1 MTAQPGAE
9 RLVDSLLPA
18 LGTPCERVLL
28 VAPRDA
34 ALVDALR
41 ARGIVV
47 EVVEPSAP
55 THALSELSASAEAS
69 WDAIVLLDGAGD
81 DGSIAPPL
89 ARAHALLREKGRLV
103 LGTPTD
109 ADASASGS
117 AEMIVALSEAGFVVL
132 PAKEHA
138 GGGEPQWLVARRD
151 DYVVRE
157 YRPGDELQILA
168 IFEGSFFVK
177 RSRERWQWEYQ
188 ENPYGHLHISCAFAG
203 DGQLVAHYAGYPVR
217 FWRGGERLPL
227 PALQIGD
234 TMTLP
239 AVRSVGRGPTSL
251 LARTARHFYARYCE
265 GRVAFNY
272 GFNTGNIQRFSM
284 SFVGARQLEDLPYH
298 RLSLPASRLAV
309 ATGLRA
315 RLAGWR
321 ESHVETL
328 DARWDELFTRV
339 APAYGMLIERDAAYL
354 DWRYRRCPDAGYFIA
369 ACEHR
374 GRLAGWAVFRRREER
389 LQWVD
394 ALIDPAK
401 PQAIARLLAFALAAP
416 EHRGVNAVEAWI
428 SARPAWWR
436 PFFAELGFVA
446 EPEPNALG
454 MVFVPFAVD
463 PEEEMRRSLFY
474 MMGDSDL
481 A

>member
-9 RLVDSLLPA
+9 RLVDTLLPA
-18 LGTPCERVLL
+18 LGTPCERLLL
-28 VAPRDA
+28 VGSRDA
-34 ALVDALR
+34 ALADALR

-47 EVVEPSAP
+47 EVVEAVSQSQSLPE
-55 THALSELSASAEAS
+55 LLSAAGDAS
-69 WDAIVLLDGAGD
+69 WDAIVLLDGVVD
-81 DGSIAPPL
+81 MSL
-89 ARAHALLREKGRLV
+89 AQMLAQAHALLREKGRLV
-103 LGTPTD
+103 FSTSTEAREP
-109 ADASASGS
+109 AHGS
-117 AEMIVALSEAGFVVL
+117 SELVVALSEAGFVLL

-138 GGGEPQWLVARRD
+138 AGGEPQWLVARRD
-151 DYVVRE
+151 AYVVRE
-157 YRPGDELQILA
+157 YRPGDEVQILA

-177 RSRERWQWEYQ
+177 RSRERWEWEYR
-188 ENPYGHLHISCAFAG
+188 ENPYGSLHISCAFAG

-284 SFVGARQLEDLPYH
+284 SFVGARRFEDLPYH
-298 RLSLPASRLAV
+298 RLALPAPRLAV
-309 ATGLRA
+309 TSGLRA

-321 ESHVETL
+321 ESRVATL
-328 DARWDELFTRV
+328 DERWDAFFARV
-339 APAYGMLIERDAAYL
+339 APAYGMLIERDATYL
-354 DWRYRRCPDAGYFIA
+354 DWRYRRCPEAVYFIA
-369 ACEHR
+369 ACERR

-394 ALIDPAK
+394 ALIDPAQ

-416 EHRGVNAVEAWI
+416 EHRGVSTVEAWT

-436 PFFAELGFVA
+436 PLFTELGFVA